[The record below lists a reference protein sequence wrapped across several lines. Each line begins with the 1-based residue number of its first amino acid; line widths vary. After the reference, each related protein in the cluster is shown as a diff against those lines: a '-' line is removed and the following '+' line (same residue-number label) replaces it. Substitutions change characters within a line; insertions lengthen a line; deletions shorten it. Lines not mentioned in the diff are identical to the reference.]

1 MKCNGRKGCLRPNEL
16 HRVGM
21 ELKSRPKCPTLYEL
35 AASASN
41 FVPRRVHPTWA
52 PFLGMSLVGDS
63 NGGGGGASSSVM
75 SVASSSSKMV
85 D

>member
-1 MKCNGRKGCLRPNEL
+1 
-16 HRVGM
+16 M
-21 ELKSRPKCPTLYEL
+21 ELKCRPKCPTLYEL

-52 PFLGMSLVGDS
+52 PFLGMSLVGADV
-63 NGGGGGASSSVM
+63 NNCGGGSGGGSASSSVM
-75 SVASSSSKMV
+75 SASSSSSKMV